1 MMKLDSRSILPL
13 VSIVVASY
21 DRPDY
26 LPAALASI
34 EAQSYPNLEIIVV
47 DNASPS
53 SDQIAEIVNR
63 YGRAQLVRNTANLG
77 FTGAMNRGIES
88 AAGEFVYCTLDDVML
103 DRDCIKQL
111 VAYAG
116 GCSVDGLLSGL
127 LLNED
132 GETIRCAGGDYSLA
146 PVYQRL
152 FFGSGEKNRG
162 QFESAFQVRYVPG
175 GMMFGKRE
183 LFCQF
188 NGFRKE
194 FFMYSEDADL
204 CARITKSGRTI
215 TVVPEAKAF
224 VCEAPH
230 SFTHGGIA
238 FHKIKNLFSLYLLH
252 ARLRVLP
259 EFYLRYGVVNFLR
272 ALRSD
277 RAIVW
282 PMIKASAWFVLN
294 APGFIKERYESRLSA
309 PRAAATGSTRHFQFS
324 KSLVDS
330 VATTTPRGLPA
341 WGPRS
346 APGSDTLVS
355 RS

>member
-1 MMKLDSRSILPL
+1 MKLDSQSTLPL

-47 DNASPS
+47 DNASRS

-63 YGRAQLVRNTANLG
+63 YGRARLVRNAANLG

-88 AAGEFVYCTLDDVML
+88 TAGQFVYCTLDDVML
-103 DRDCIKQL
+103 DRDCIKHL

-127 LLNED
+127 LLDED
-132 GETIRCAGGDYSLA
+132 GQTIRCAGGDYSLA
-146 PVYQRL
+146 PIYQRR

-162 QFESAFQVRYVPG
+162 QFQDAYQVKFAPG
-175 GMMFGKRE
+175 GMIFSSRE
-183 LFCQF
+183 LLCRL

-204 CARITKSGRTI
+204 CARVTKAGRTI
-215 TVVPEAKAF
+215 TVIPQAKAF
-224 VCEAPH
+224 VCDAPH
-230 SFTHGGIA
+230 SFTHNGIA

-259 EFYLRYGVVNFLR
+259 EFYLRYGLLNLLR
-272 ALRSD
+272 ALKND

-282 PMIKASAWFVLN
+282 PMMKAWAWFLVN
-294 APGFIKERYESRLSA
+294 APGFLAERYR
-309 PRAAATGSTRHFQFS
+309 
-324 KSLVDS
+324 KVSL
-330 VATTTPRGLPA
+330 
-341 WGPRS
+341 
-346 APGSDTLVS
+346 
-355 RS
+355 